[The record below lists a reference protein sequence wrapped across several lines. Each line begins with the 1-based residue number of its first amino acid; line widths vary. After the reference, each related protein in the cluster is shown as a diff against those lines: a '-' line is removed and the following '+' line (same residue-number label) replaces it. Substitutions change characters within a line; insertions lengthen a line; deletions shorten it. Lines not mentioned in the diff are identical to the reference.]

1 MTYPCLLHFQQSSC
15 RLGRG
20 FLACILLAASC
31 SLTGCHLVE
40 FSFEDAGGMIG
51 RETYKSFDYT
61 AFYGKGATTEERGM
75 GLIVPFLDRDSEDRT
90 SLLEF
95 PDRFLL
101 PSYRQKGH
109 RERVSF

>member
-1 MTYPCLLHFQQSSC
+1 MTYPCLFHFQQSSC

-51 RETYKSFDYT
+51 RETNRSYDYT
-61 AFYGKGATTEERGM
+61 AFPGKGAEEPGL

-109 RERVSF
+109 REAVSF